1 MSGSID
7 QIDGIVHFE
16 AQQTL
21 SLWDKQIQ
29 GVCLQVNDILEKIQQ
44 QVPEWDCHPMDTN

>member
-1 MSGSID
+1 MFISRLCSLS
-7 QIDGIVHFE
+7 

-44 QVPEWDCHPMDTN
+44 QAPEWGNAPMDTS